1 MNIQTSNYNTSFNG
15 IFTRTNNVFSPR
27 SLSKVAGILKLSRN
41 DVYSRTRLMSSKQYD
56 FFEALTDRYNEM
68 YHYSETK
75 ENPQILFNL
84 AGIIKTPNKAHI
96 KVLNNISGSFENLAK
111 IFQAATSKKD
121 LEFAQNFEKAVFN
134 TRSHAENILTDILNS
149 KYKDEYIQNINH
161 YKSYLKINKD
171 NENAIKE
178 LDKMIEEG
186 SYSRAVYD
194 KQRHLESFFE
204 SYPKYQTISREEIS
218 KYYTPEGVDFM
229 ENFSYNYHTPAYF
242 SDKAREDLL
251 DMYKTCNRK
260 NISMRK
266 YILDKFS
273 TVIYNSENFNEEIS
287 AMHSIFEKLENN
299 KYVEKFLNKFLSNSN
314 NVESLKALNE
324 ILEAVPA
331 DKAYIFNENLSRL
344 VSITQPGEERVKTIQ
359 EEITNPFYEN
369 EASEYKKFIKKQSV
383 EYGYAEPEN
392 KFDKLKTLIKNEF
405 DKLRYSFL
413 HKEPTAINPEP
424 KAEEAV
430 KTTVNDIK
438 PETVVKPE
446 IAKESAEVTK
456 PVEQQ
461 AEFVE
466 LPKFEKEVVKK
477 TYEAPEVKL
486 VNTVLTKAQKS
497 KIEAQE
503 GVRKFIHEKLH
514 PNIVAEQENLYTNR
528 ATKMRLK
535 MLPEILASIKD
546 TRASQRAEGIKRPK
560 ISNYDAIDLYTRI
573 DGRNKKLVNYM
584 LKKRNSDGTRM
595 FSINDIMTELGKSHK
610 RIILEHLK
618 PAQARELY
626 EEAYQAKLNE
636 FGKLTP
642 AKPAKNG

>member
-15 IFTRTNNVFSPR
+15 FLPAKKRVFSKS
-27 SLSKVAGILKLSRN
+27 SLTRMADMLNLKRN
-41 DVYSRTRLMSSKQYD
+41 DVYTHTRQMNQKQYD
-56 FFEALTDRYNEM
+56 FFEALTERYNEM
-68 YHYSETK
+68 YFYSK
-75 ENPQILFNL
+75 EKEDPKNLFKLAEAIKKPQKWHLKMIDF
-84 AGIIKTPNKAHI
+84 
-96 KVLNNISGSFENLAK
+96 VSGSFENLAK
-111 IFQAATSKKD
+111 IFQSVTSKKD
-121 LEFAQNFEKAVFN
+121 LEFVQNFEQAVFK
-134 TRSHAENILTDILNS
+134 RKSHAENILIDILNS
-149 KYKDEYIQNINH
+149 KYKDEYIQNINR
-161 YKSYLKINKD
+161 YKSYLRLNKD

-186 SYSRAVYD
+186 RYSRAVYD
-194 KQRHLESFFE
+194 KQKHLESFFE
-204 SYPKYQTISREEIS
+204 SYPKHQTISREEIS

-242 SDKAREDLL
+242 SDKAKEDLL

-273 TVIYNSENFNEEIS
+273 NATYKAENFNEEVS
-287 AMHSIFEKLENN
+287 AMRSIFEKAENN
-299 KYVEKFLNKFLSNSN
+299 KYVAKFLDKFLADSN
-314 NVESLKALNE
+314 NVESLKALND

-331 DKAYIFNENLSRL
+331 DKAYVFNENLSRL
-344 VSITQPGEERVKTIQ
+344 VSITKPGEERIKTIQ

-369 EASEYKKFIKKQSV
+369 EVSEYKKFIKKQSV
-383 EYGYAEPEN
+383 EYGYAEPDK
-392 KFDKLKTLIKNEF
+392 KFDKLRTRIKNTF
-405 DKLRYSFL
+405 NKLRYSFL
-413 HKEPTAINPEP
+413 HKEPIAINPEP

-438 PETVVKPE
+438 PETVVKHE

-477 TYEAPEVKL
+477 TYEAPAVKL

-514 PNIVAEQENLYTNR
+514 PSIVAEQENIYTNK

-560 ISNYDAIDLYTRI
+560 ISNYNAVDLYTRI
-573 DGRNKKLVNYM
+573 EGRNKKLVNYM

-595 FSINDIMTELGKSHK
+595 FNVNDIIEELGKSHA

-642 AKPAKNG
+642 AKPAKKG